1 MDVNEAVALIRLYQ
15 ACGDPEVRAL
25 AVRLVP
31 ELLEL
36 GPALV
41 VDNDKPRAV
50 RYLVKAFSANLPIT
64 EVEVVSSEV
73 DLKSHLD
80 ALRDQLPL
88 ANNLTFQ
95 CINLDDRG

>member
-64 EVEVVSSEV
+64 EVEVVCKQE
-73 DLKSHLD
+73 DLQGHLD
-80 ALRDQLPL
+80 ALRGQLPL
-88 ANNLTFQ
+88 ASDLTFVWQ
-95 CINLDDRG
+95 PLDDRG